1 MEVATCRKAAIRYD
15 DSAPALSICRKA
27 SPALWMPIWNSIG
40 RQIRFLNRQTT
51 IKIAGLYNPL
61 PLTQFAGYSNLG
73 QSLIED

>member
-1 MEVATCRKAAIRYD
+1 MDANLD
-15 DSAPALSICRKA
+15 
-27 SPALWMPIWNSIG
+27 SIG